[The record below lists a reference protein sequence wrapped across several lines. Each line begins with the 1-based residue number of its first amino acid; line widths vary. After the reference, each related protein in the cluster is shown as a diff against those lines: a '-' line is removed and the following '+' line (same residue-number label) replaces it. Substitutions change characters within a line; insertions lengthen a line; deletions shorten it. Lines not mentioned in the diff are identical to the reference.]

1 MFDLGHHN
9 SYPAQQ
15 IMRNAFKIGLALLV
29 VSVVAV
35 YALSRIPAS
44 FIYALETTYV
54 TAPESDDELKAW
66 VIAQPNV
73 VAHTVHINR
82 RDNQKL
88 EVVAIVTHDSWN
100 HRPFQGLSDQ
110 CNELGY
116 ELASPFKNSN

>member
-1 MFDLGHHN
+1 
-9 SYPAQQ
+9 
-15 IMRNAFKIGLALLV
+15 MRTTIKIGIAL
-29 VSVVAV
+29 SVVVVAAV

-44 FIYALETTYV
+44 FVCALETTYV
-54 TAPESDDELKAW
+54 TAPESDDELKSW

-100 HRPFQGLSDQ
+100 HRPFRDINDQ